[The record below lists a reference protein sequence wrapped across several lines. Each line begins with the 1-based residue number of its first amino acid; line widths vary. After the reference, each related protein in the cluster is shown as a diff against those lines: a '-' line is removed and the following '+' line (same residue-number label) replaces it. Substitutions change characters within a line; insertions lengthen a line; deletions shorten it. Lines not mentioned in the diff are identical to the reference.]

1 MKIAFA
7 ASRNLSV
14 DIIQWIHNN
23 KTKYN
28 VELVGG
34 VAPKF
39 KGWWDDKVNETY
51 ANLEIPIYSSI
62 EEMIDDSKP
71 EIVFSLNYWRI
82 ISPEYIAKVDKG
94 IINIHHSYKLRF
106 RGRYSTSWAIIHARK
121 DDNWWHGTTL
131 HYVDSKLDNGYIIA
145 SERCN
150 IYENDTAEILFE
162 RVENLAVDM
171 FKNSFHKILN
181 GVNKFIEPDSNFF
194 YYGIDSNNN
203 LEIDFNSSIEEVY
216 DFVRAWSF
224 KDRPKPYIMFEGN
237 KIELSINSMNIET
250 NKN

>member
-1 MKIAFA
+1 M
-7 ASRNLSV
+7 
-14 DIIQWIHNN
+14 IIDKKMLRKKMFTMTNNN
-23 KTKYN
+23 KIKFD
-28 VELVGG
+28 VEVVGG

-51 ANLEIPIYSSI
+51 ANLEIPIYFSI

-82 ISPEYIAKVDKG
+82 ISSEYIAKVDKG

-121 DDNWWHGTTL
+121 DDNWWHGSTL
-131 HYVDSKLDNGYIIA
+131 HYIDSKLDNGYIIA
-145 SERCN
+145 SERCK

-162 RVENLAVDM
+162 RVENLAVNM
-171 FKNSFHKILN
+171 FKNNFHKIIN

-194 YYGIDSNNN
+194 YYGIDSN
-203 LEIDFNSSIEEVY
+203 
-216 DFVRAWSF
+216 
-224 KDRPKPYIMFEGN
+224 KDNCNDLF
-237 KIELSINSMNIET
+237 
-250 NKN
+250 